1 MNAQEYLY
9 VPLDQMEPEAS
20 LAMARTLAPAVGGF
34 KVGMDLFYQGGPKV
48 AQEVVALGRPVF
60 LDLKLHDIP
69 QTVARG
75 VRAVRSLGVSY
86 LTVHAAGGEAML
98 RAAQEEAGDALRLL
112 AVTLLT
118 SIDGPVAQAIG
129 WQEAPQ
135 EIVLRLARIA
145 QGAGLKGYIT
155 SGEEAA
161 RLRALAPD
169 AAIGVPGVRR
179 AQDASGD
186 QRRVVTPAAARRA
199 GADLII
205 VGRPITQAADPVAA
219 AWAIVEE
226 IAEGEAS

>member
-1 MNAQEYLY
+1 MNAREYLY
-9 VPLDQMEPEAS
+9 IPLDQMEPEEA
-20 LAMARTLAPAVGGF
+20 LALARKLAPEVGGF
-34 KVGMDLFYQGGPKV
+34 KVGMDLFNQGGPSV
-48 AQEVVALGRPVF
+48 VREVVAFGRPVF

-75 VRAVRSLGVSY
+75 VRAVRNLGVRY

-98 RAAQEEAGDALRLL
+98 RAAQEEAGDVLRLL

-118 SIDGPVAQAIG
+118 SIDQATALAIG

-145 QGAGLKGYIT
+145 QDAGLRGYIT

-169 AAIGVPGVRR
+169 ASIGVPGVRR

-205 VGRPITQAADPVAA
+205 VGRPITKAADPVAA
-219 AWAIVEE
+219 AQAFVQE
-226 IAEGEAS
+226 IGEGEAS

>member
-1 MNAQEYLY
+1 MNAREHLFI
-9 VPLDQMEPEAS
+9 PLDQMEPETA
-20 LAMARTLAPAVGGF
+20 LALAAKLAPEVGGF

-48 AQEVVALGRPVF
+48 AEEIVKLGLPVF

-75 VRAVRSLGVSY
+75 VRAVRRLGVRY

-98 RAAQEEAGDALRLL
+98 RAAQTEAGDELRLL

-118 SIDGPVAQAIG
+118 SIDVQAARSIG

-135 EIVLRLARIA
+135 EIVLRLAGIA
-145 QGAGLKGYIT
+145 REAGLKGYIT

-161 RLRALAPD
+161 LVRALAPD
-169 AAIGVPGVRR
+169 ATIGVPGVRR

-186 QRRVVTPAAARRA
+186 QKRVVTPAAALKA

-219 AWAIVEE
+219 ARAFVAE
-226 IAEGEAS
+226 IAEGEGA

>member
-1 MNAQEYLY
+1 MNAREHLFI
-9 VPLDQMEPEAS
+9 PLDQMEPETA
-20 LAMARTLAPAVGGF
+20 LALAAKLAPEVGGF

-48 AQEVVALGRPVF
+48 AEEIVKLGLPVF

-75 VRAVRSLGVSY
+75 VRAVRRLGVRY

-98 RAAQEEAGDALRLL
+98 RAAQTEAGDELRLL

-118 SIDGPVAQAIG
+118 SIDVQAARSIG
-129 WQEAPQ
+129 WQELPQ
-135 EIVLRLARIA
+135 EIVLRLAGIA
-145 QGAGLKGYIT
+145 REAGLKGYIT

-161 RLRALAPD
+161 LVRALAPD
-169 AAIGVPGVRR
+169 ATIGVPGVRR

-186 QRRVVTPAAARRA
+186 QKRVVTPAAALKA

-219 AWAIVEE
+219 ARAFVAE
-226 IAEGEAS
+226 IAEGEGA

>member
-1 MNAQEYLY
+1 MNARERLY
-9 VPLDQMEPEAS
+9 IPLDQLEPEAA
-20 LAMARTLAPAVGGF
+20 LTLARELAPEVGGF
-34 KVGMDLFYQGGPKV
+34 KVGMDLFYQGGPQAV
-48 AQEVVALGRPVF
+48 QEVVRLGLPVF

-75 VRAVRSLGVSY
+75 VRAVRRLGVRY

-98 RAAQEEAGDALRLL
+98 RAAQAEADEDLRLL

-118 SIDGPVAQAIG
+118 SIDLQAARAIG
-129 WQEAPQ
+129 WQETPQ

-145 QGAGLKGYIT
+145 HDAGLKGYIT

-161 RLRALAPD
+161 GIRLLAKD
-169 AAIGVPGVRR
+169 AVIGVPGVRR
-179 AQDASGD
+179 AQDAAGD
-186 QRRVVTPAAARRA
+186 QRRVVTPRAALRA

-219 AWAIVEE
+219 AKAFVEE
-226 IAEGEAS
+226 IAEGEAV

>member
-1 MNAQEYLY
+1 MNAREHLFI
-9 VPLDQMEPEAS
+9 PLDQMEPEAA
-20 LAMARTLAPAVGGF
+20 LALAAKLAPEVGGF

-48 AQEVVALGRPVF
+48 AEEIVKLGLPVF

-75 VRAVRSLGVSY
+75 VRAVRRLGVRY

-98 RAAQEEAGDALRLL
+98 RAAQAEAGEELRLL

-118 SIDGPVAQAIG
+118 SIDAQAARSIG
-129 WQEAPQ
+129 WQELPQ
-135 EIVLRLARIA
+135 EIVLRLAGIA
-145 QGAGLKGYIT
+145 REAGLKGYIT

-161 RLRALAPD
+161 LVRALAPD
-169 AAIGVPGVRR
+169 ATIGVPGVRR

-186 QRRVVTPAAARRA
+186 QKRVVTPAAALKA

-219 AWAIVEE
+219 ARAFVAE
-226 IAEGEAS
+226 IAEGEGA

>member
-1 MNAQEYLY
+1 MNAREYLY
-9 VPLDQMEPEAS
+9 IPLDQMEPEEA
-20 LAMARTLAPAVGGF
+20 LALGRKLAPEVGGF
-34 KVGMDLFYQGGPKV
+34 KVGMDLFYQGGPRV
-48 AQEVVALGRPVF
+48 AEQIVSLGRPVF

-75 VRAVRSLGVSY
+75 VRAVRGLGVRY

-118 SIDGPVAQAIG
+118 SIDQATAQAIG

-145 QGAGLKGYIT
+145 QAAGLRGYIT
-155 SGEEAA
+155 SGEEAP

-169 AAIGVPGVRR
+169 ASIGVPGVRR

-205 VGRPITQAADPVAA
+205 VGRPITRAADPVAA
-219 AWAIVEE
+219 ARAFVRE
-226 IAEGEAS
+226 IEAGEAS